1 MEYKLLLYVLYKIC
15 KIKSKSNPPFSL
27 QHLNETLIYL
37 SVTWG
42 DLNGIPFR
50 YGWMIVI
57 EPSTGLIAITWPWYV
72 PKVSPQSRETIQP
85 MNLSILYK
93 SQNRVYLFCNA
104 LPIVNFSPK
113 QLSPQN
119 KLIANTKNCCNLQ
132 NPAKHQTTT
141 ALTGPLPKFW
151 PTKDFMATELQS
163 DLVWLYSI
171 STQKPKELSSS
182 MPM

>member
-119 KLIANTKNCCNLQ
+119 KLTANTKKILQ
-132 NPAKHQTTT
+132 FTEFCQAPDNYCSDRSTSKILANKRLYGNW
-141 ALTGPLPKFW
+141 AWIW
-151 PTKDFMATELQS
+151 PRMI
-163 DLVWLYSI
+163 V
-171 STQKPKELSSS
+171 
-182 MPM
+182 